1 MPPRAPAH
9 SVLRDDL
16 TSGVGNEGEDMFMHP
31 DIHIW
36 LQEQDRERAM
46 TQHALERAART
57 GGIQR
62 PGLVRG
68 GLSSF
73 ARLLRRAAGRR
84 AGTAR
89 PTSQLSGASGA

>member
-1 MPPRAPAH
+1 
-9 SVLRDDL
+9 
-16 TSGVGNEGEDMFMHP
+16 MFMHP

-46 TQHALERAART
+46 TQHALERAARA
-57 GGIQR
+57 GGTQQ

-68 GLSSF
+68 GISSF
-73 ARLLRRAAGRR
+73 ARLLRRVTGRR

-89 PTSQLSGASGA
+89 PTSQLTGASGA

>member
-1 MPPRAPAH
+1 MSPRDRAH
-9 SVLRDDL
+9 SVLRDDP
-16 TSGVGNEGEDMFMHP
+16 TSGVENEGEAMFMHP

-46 TQHALERAART
+46 AQHALERAARA
-57 GGIQR
+57 GGTER

-68 GLSSF
+68 GISSF
-73 ARLLRRAAGRR
+73 ARLFRRAARRR

-89 PTSQLSGASGA
+89 VSSQVTGASGA